1 MSGLQKIDMY
11 YEASTILTT
20 HPDIGYDDG
29 ISHIF
34 LYCNGRPNFDAHD
47 SAINLFHEHSKKLQE
62 MLKYIVSGQKPSAP
76 NTEIDAI
83 EDIVAKYRTL

>member
-1 MSGLQKIDMY
+1 MY

-34 LYCNGRPNFDAHD
+34 LYCNGRPNFGAHD
-47 SAINLFHEHSKKLQE
+47 SVIKLSNEHSKKLQE

-76 NTEIDAI
+76 MI
-83 EDIVAKYRTL
+83 

>member
-1 MSGLQKIDMY
+1 MY

-34 LYCNGRPNFDAHD
+34 LYCNGRPNFDSMIAL
-47 SAINLFHEHSKKLQE
+47 SIFPMN
-62 MLKYIVSGQKPSAP
+62 IVK
-76 NTEIDAI
+76 NFR
-83 EDIVAKYRTL
+83 KC

>member
-1 MSGLQKIDMY
+1 MY

-20 HPDIGYDDG
+20 HPDIGYDDD

-34 LYCNGRPNFDAHD
+34 LYCNGRPDFDAHD